1 MEHVSWLLLSGIGVI
16 ITCATG
22 AIYLRLQS
30 FAHVDLQFL
39 LYTAQVCSMF
49 SLEPLSQE
57 SEHSTP
63 GRQ

>member
-1 MEHVSWLLLSGIGVI
+1 MINL
-16 ITCATG
+16 TTG

-30 FAHVDLQFL
+30 FAHFDLQSL